1 VAIWVQSDERETE
14 RRNLARV
21 GQPGGMPTEQ
31 DHRDWMAEEMP
42 FQASQRPWERADLIV
57 CGTPQIPCDPAT
69 ELVIAPPVA
78 APGTSRAACWE

>member
-1 VAIWVQSDERETE
+1 LT
-14 RRNLARV
+14 ARV
-21 GQPGGMPTEQ
+21 IAAMSPPASRIEVPAGGPPAEQ

-78 APGTSRAACWE
+78 APDNSRAACGE